1 MASTIQLKRGSGA
14 PTGGDLAAGELGLD
28 LTNKR
33 VYSSTDGTD
42 IVEMG
47 INPTDVNVGTDG
59 NLFTYSATGYQFVVA
74 TTDMGLRFSS
84 YISKSIFPCDGAGD
98 ALDNVV
104 DLGIL
109 GARFDDIYATNGTI
123 QTSDAN
129 EKQDIEALSVAE
141 QLVAARCKNLVRK
154 YRWKSSVAEKGSE
167 ARTHFGVIA
176 QDVKAAFEAEGLNA
190 SDYGLFIEST
200 WTDENGVEQ
209 TRLGVRYTELFAFII
224 SAL

>member
-14 PTGGDLAAGELGLD
+14 PTSGDLATGELGLD
-28 LTNKR
+28 LTNNR
-33 VYSSTDGTD
+33 IYSSTNGTD
-42 IVEMG
+42 IVELG
-47 INPTDVNVGTDG
+47 TNPTDVNVGTDG
-59 NLFTYSATGYQFVVA
+59 NLFTYNATGYQFVVA

-84 YISKSIFPCDGAGD
+84 YISKSIFPCAGNGD

-200 WTDENGVEQ
+200 WTDDNGVEH